1 MKCFLPLLFCLSL
14 LACSKEKRF
23 SNRLMRGEQ
32 WFVKSVTVAGNT
44 SLFSGSWYI
53 TSKVNIYDT
62 IPSASWLN
70 QGLDASFM
78 WQFQEKGKQFELQ
91 YTPECLECSNNE
103 LDTLDKFVN
112 SISGKYSVE
121 KHGQKKMS
129 FTSNSTKNWNGLE
142 VKISLERK

>member
-1 MKCFLPLLFCLSL
+1 
-14 LACSKEKRF
+14 
-23 SNRLMRGEQ
+23 MRGEQ

-62 IPSASWLN
+62 IPSANWLN
-70 QGLDASFM
+70 QGLEASFM

-91 YTPECLECSNNE
+91 YTPTCLECQNDE
-103 LDTLDKFVN
+103 LDTLDFFVEAL
-112 SISGKYSVE
+112 SGKYNVE
-121 KHGQKKMS
+121 KHGRNKMI
-129 FTSNSTKNWNGLE
+129 FTNNSTKKWNGLE